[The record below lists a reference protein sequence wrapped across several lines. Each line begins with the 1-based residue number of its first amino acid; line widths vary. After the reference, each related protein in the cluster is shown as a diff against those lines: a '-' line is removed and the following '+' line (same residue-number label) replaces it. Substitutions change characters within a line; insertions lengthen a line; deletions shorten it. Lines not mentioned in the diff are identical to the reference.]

1 MQQDLEAN
9 EQLAFHKNV
18 VDMSDEEKNFYYFKL
33 HDADNN
39 GALDGLEL
47 IQAATHHAHDE
58 RATTT
63 TAAAPADQQQ
73 PLHQD
78 EDAQTIAEELTHI
91 VGKCIERAEARYAW
105 ETTYNESST
114 FLQMSSTTLWFMQ
127 ILTMTA
133 C

>member
-58 RATTT
+58 KAAT
-63 TAAAPADQQQ
+63 TAAAPTDQQR

-91 VGKCIERAEARYAW
+91 VGKHW
-105 ETTYNESST
+105 EGAGGMRGKPYNE
-114 FLQMSSTTLWFMQ
+114 F
-127 ILTMTA
+127 
-133 C
+133 